1 MQLPW
6 KSLVA
11 AAGVLILFGVAVWF
25 FFLRDTQSVVPVA
38 TPQSSNFT
46 SGAVVTTSTTLPDE
60 NTSSTEGSFGYTGTQ
75 KVFKI
80 ADGPVAAATFI
91 QTFNP
96 TTTVAR
102 YVQQSNGHVFDMP
115 VEVPGSMPRAISNTT
130 IPGIANALWGEGGN
144 SLILQ
149 YQEERL
155 VKTLYLGLPPRATST
170 PGSLIAPKIRFLPDN
185 ITSVALSPDTKQV
198 AYLLTTANGSSGYVA
213 NIDGTASRLLFSLP
227 LAQVRLT
234 WPAQGTLL
242 AQTKAATGV
251 PGIAFSIAAQSGTVT
266 PLLHAPGLSAIADA
280 AFAKIVYQNATLA
293 GKKTYAHDV
302 VSGGDIQLSFNP
314 IPEKCIW
321 GTSAAS
327 LLYCALPLSYTEPNY
342 LDAWYRGLASAADS
356 LLAINIATGARI
368 IIATPGLN
376 GGGKQSDI
384 ISLSVAPKDDYL
396 SFVVKGDRSLW
407 GARLVQ

>member
-25 FFLRDTQSVVPVA
+25 FFLRNPQTVVPVA

-115 VEVPGSMPRAISNTT
+115 VEVPGSMPRPLSNTT

-149 YQEERL
+149 YQEER
-155 VKTLYLGLPPRATST
+155 VIKTLYLGLPPRATST
-170 PGSLIAPKIRFLPDN
+170 PGALVPPKIRFLPDN

-198 AYLLTTANGSSGYVA
+198 AYLLTTTSGSSGYVA

-227 LAQVRLT
+227 LSQVRLA
-234 WPAQGTLL
+234 WPAQDTLL
-242 AQTKAATGV
+242 AQTKTATDV

-280 AFAKIVYQNATLA
+280 AFAKIVYQNTTLA

-376 GGGKQSDI
+376 GGGK
-384 ISLSVAPKDDYL
+384 
-396 SFVVKGDRSLW
+396 
-407 GARLVQ
+407 